1 MTAAI
6 EKEKFVY
13 VLERKEDKLFIHSPR
28 EAHKSHSVCMDAV
41 GLDTGSDN
49 AVFACLEMDYGERED
64 KEATINTGKMRKV
77 VAYYEMDFGM
87 NTVIRKKELTV
98 DPTAHMLV
106 PVPAGAE
113 GPGGLL
119 VVLEDYLMYRH
130 NQEEHLLRFPLRRA
144 RPPSRKTQFTCHT
157 IYRFKGFF
165 FLISS
170 ELGDL
175 YKVELSFKEHKNK
188 K

>member
-6 EKEKFVY
+6 EKEKVVY

-98 DPTAHMLV
+98 DPCPH
-106 PVPAGAE
+106 AGTGTSGCRGARWTT
-113 GPGGLL
+113 G
-119 VVLEDYLMYRH
+119 
-130 NQEEHLLRFPLRRA
+130 RA
-144 RPPSRKTQFTCHT
+144 RGLPDVPP
-157 IYRFKGFF
+157 
-165 FLISS
+165 
-170 ELGDL
+170 
-175 YKVELSFKEHKNK
+175 
-188 K
+188 